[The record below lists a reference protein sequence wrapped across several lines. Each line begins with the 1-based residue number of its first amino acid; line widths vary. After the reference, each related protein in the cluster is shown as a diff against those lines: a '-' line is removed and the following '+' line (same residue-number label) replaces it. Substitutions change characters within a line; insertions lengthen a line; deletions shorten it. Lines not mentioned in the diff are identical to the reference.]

1 MKKTYVFAGISI
13 LLWSTLATVS
23 KLLLDTM
30 DSLWVLG
37 ISAGCAFAVLFFYNL
52 CTGRLKVMKGY
63 KGKDYLTLVLIGL
76 PGTFFYN
83 LFYLGGAAVLPA
95 SQAFIVNYLWP
106 IMSVVFACVL
116 LKEKLTGRK
125 ALAFVI
131 SFLGVAAVA
140 GGDLLNFST
149 RSLGGILLCMGAA
162 VSYGIYTAANQ
173 RWSYDKSLA
182 VMIAY
187 GTTAVLCVA
196 AALMW
201 GTPLQIGWGHM
212 AGLVWNGIGVMAVA
226 TTTWAMALDSGNTA
240 KVSNLAYITPFLS
253 LVWTFLVLGE
263 IPSLW
268 AIVGL
273 CLIVLG
279 IFVQLKDA
287 K

>member
-83 LFYLGGAAVLPA
+83 LFYLGGAEVLPA

-131 SFLGVAAVA
+131 SFLVLFRFPAFAYLRRFVLRAVVM
-140 GGDLLNFST
+140 L
-149 RSLGGILLCMGAA
+149 RLCL
-162 VSYGIYTAANQ
+162 T
-173 RWSYDKSLA
+173 
-182 VMIAY
+182 
-187 GTTAVLCVA
+187 LC
-196 AALMW
+196 
-201 GTPLQIGWGHM
+201 G
-212 AGLVWNGIGVMAVA
+212 
-226 TTTWAMALDSGNTA
+226 
-240 KVSNLAYITPFLS
+240 FLS
-253 LVWTFLVLGE
+253 V
-263 IPSLW
+263 
-268 AIVGL
+268 
-273 CLIVLG
+273 
-279 IFVQLKDA
+279 
-287 K
+287 